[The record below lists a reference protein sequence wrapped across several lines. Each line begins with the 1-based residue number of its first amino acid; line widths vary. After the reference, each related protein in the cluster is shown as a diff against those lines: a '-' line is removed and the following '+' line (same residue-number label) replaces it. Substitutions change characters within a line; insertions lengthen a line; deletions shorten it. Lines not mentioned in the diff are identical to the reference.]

1 MDILEVISDRR
12 STRGFLD
19 KPVGR
24 ETLEKLLSLATRA
37 PSAINLQPWEFV
49 VVSGEERKRLSRLL
63 LKSMRERNVSCGPD
77 ARETLP
83 KRFIERQKSLL
94 DSMMPGIPDNIPFQ
108 EFINEGSCNFYGA
121 PTAVIINIDK
131 VFSSSHLT
139 DIGIVVGYFVL
150 ATHAL
155 GLGSCPIGLIR
166 ALSDDIKELL
176 NIPEEK
182 EVVISIAVGYRDP
195 DAKIN
200 QARSERVPLADV
212 VRWRD

>member
-1 MDILEVISDRR
+1 MDILEVIRDRR
-12 STRGFLD
+12 STRGFLE

-63 LKSMRERNVSCGPD
+63 VKIMRERNVSCGPD
-77 ARETLP
+77 AREPLP
-83 KRFIERQKSLL
+83 KRFIERQKGLL
-94 DSMMPGIPDNIPFQ
+94 DCMMPGIPDNIPFQ

-121 PTAVIINIDK
+121 PTAVIIYIDK
-131 VFSSSHLT
+131 VFSSLRLT

-166 ALSDDIKELL
+166 DLSDDIKELL

-200 QARSERVPLADV
+200 QARSERVLLADV
-212 VRWRD
+212 VSWRD